1 MRASGEEADQML
13 RPIVIPLTFLVATTG
28 LFVAWYVEASVPF
41 FPTALGDQILECS
54 EGPQYADY
62 EVRVLDDF
70 EADWFAGELRGLR
83 EKPLYPV
90 RDASSDTLR
99 FTWLRSFHAPVVVR
113 TDRRADGSVRLTAK
127 RLAGEGGCSLQGE
140 GCEVSR
146 ILKASERTRLEEVRQ
161 AALAAPAQV
170 CGGGLDGAQWIVES
184 AADGEYRFAQRFT
197 PQDGPIHELGL
208 IMIGM
213 TGWRFDSVY

>member
-1 MRASGEEADQML
+1 ML

-41 FPTALGDQILECS
+41 FPTSLGDEILECS
-54 EGPQYADY
+54 EGAQYADY

-70 EADWFAGELRGLR
+70 EAEWFAGELRGLR

-90 RDASSDTLR
+90 SDNSSDTLR
-99 FTWLRSFHAPVVVR
+99 FTWLRSFDAPVVVR
-113 TDRRADGSVRLTAK
+113 TERLADGNVRLTAK
-127 RLAGEGGCSLQGE
+127 RLAGEGGCTLQGE

-146 ILKASERTRLEEVRQ
+146 MLNAAEITRLEDVRR
-161 AALAAPAQV
+161 AALAAPAQI

-184 AADGEYRFAQRFT
+184 TGDGDYRFAQRFT
-197 PQDGPIHELGL
+197 PQEGPIRELGL
-208 IMIGM
+208 TMIGM
-213 TGWRFDSVY
+213 TGWRFDRVY